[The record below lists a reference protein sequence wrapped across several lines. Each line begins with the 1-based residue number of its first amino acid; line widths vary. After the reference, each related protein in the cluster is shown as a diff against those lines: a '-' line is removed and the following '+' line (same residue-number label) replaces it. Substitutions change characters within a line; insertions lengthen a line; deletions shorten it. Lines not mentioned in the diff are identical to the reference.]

1 MNTAKN
7 QIGNEVA
14 AIFERLF
21 AAGHFTEEQKKQLNA
36 SLEEAVVLRSI
47 TEIMK
52 TLSDEEKV
60 KCNEQTF
67 EHQEDLLL
75 YLEGLVPK
83 GQFDQ
88 VVGSSVAHVINNFF
102 ERMLAKNVA

>member
-1 MNTAKN
+1 MNTAKD
-7 QIGNEVA
+7 QIGNEVS

-21 AAGHFTEEQKKQLNA
+21 AAGHFTDEQKKQLNA

-47 TEIMK
+47 TEIIN
-52 TLSDEEKV
+52 TLSEDDKA

-75 YLEGLVPK
+75 YLEGLVPR

-102 ERMLAKNVA
+102 EKMLSKNVA